1 MLSLKLVCSTQ
12 KKGEDESKDRKL
24 VDVCE
29 RNIRRSAVSLFSSSF
44 RKRGDK
50 DPIGSTL
57 FQD

>member
-1 MLSLKLVCSTQ
+1 MLSLKLVCSAQ

-29 RNIRRSAVSLFSSSF
+29 RNIRTAMSLFSSSF